1 MTIFSKKT
9 ICGKNLSNVRITIY
23 IQRKMKGY
31 IGFMIYKVMN
41 SIYHDD
47 SVNSVFTLV
56 LDDFH
61 QNNSHRNVLKG

>member
-1 MTIFSKKT
+1 
-9 ICGKNLSNVRITIY
+9 VRITIY